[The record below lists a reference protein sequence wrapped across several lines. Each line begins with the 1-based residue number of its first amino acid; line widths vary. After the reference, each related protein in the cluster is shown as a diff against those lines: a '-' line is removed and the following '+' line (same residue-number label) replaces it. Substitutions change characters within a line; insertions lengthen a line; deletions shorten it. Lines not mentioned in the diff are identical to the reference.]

1 MRVVLSRMCS
11 PGAGAY
17 TTADSF
23 GRSAVFT
30 SAPMP
35 RFGSSPR
42 ERPVK
47 SDTPGPVYEYGGS
60 LGGQVASTRPSSAV
74 AVIGKQPRFVSKY
87 VLTLVVVEFLSSL
100 LLLLL
105 SRW

>member
-1 MRVVLSRMCS
+1 VRVVLVRMCS

-30 SAPMP
+30 SAPTP

-60 LGGQVASTRPSSAV
+60 LGGQVSSGHKTAPTTKFGSAPRDGTKPSDRCV
-74 AVIGKQPRFVSKY
+74 HR
-87 VLTLVVVEFLSSL
+87 TLWFCD
-100 LLLLL
+100 
-105 SRW
+105 R